1 MKLQKLTQQE
11 SLDQLHALP
20 QWKIDGQSIA
30 ITREFVFSDFLQAFS
45 FMTEIASL
53 SEQNNHH
60 PDWRNVYN
68 KVTVVWSTHD
78 VQGLSVNDFLMARL
92 CDTAYDRVH
101 ATDSH

>member
-20 QWKIDGQSIA
+20 QWTIDAQSLAIA
-30 ITREFVFSDFLQAFS
+30 REFVFPDFLQAFS
-45 FMTEIASL
+45 FMTEIAGL
-53 SEQNNHH
+53 SEQHNHH

-78 VQGLSVNDFLMARL
+78 VQGLSANDFLMARL

-101 ATDSH
+101 VTNSH